1 MPGIIGSDYVN
12 ANFIKGASG
21 SLAYIAS
28 QGPLPHTA
36 SDFWRM
42 VIECEVQV
50 IVMACNEEESGKVQ
64 TTTLAECRNYFKF
77 MNFQHKCENYWVDR
91 EGDEK
96 QFGLATIR
104 LIKAS
109 VVSTDFLVRTML
121 LKYRKNNNL
130 VG

>member
-1 MPGIIGSDYVN
+1 MYLFTVDYTRVILSSVPGIIGSDYVN

-64 TTTLAECRNYFKF
+64 TNTFWCAGLIVN
-77 MNFQHKCENYWVDR
+77 V
-91 EGDEK
+91 
-96 QFGLATIR
+96 QFF
-104 LIKAS
+104 
-109 VVSTDFLVRTML
+109 STNVRTTGLTEKGM
-121 LKYRKNNNL
+121 KNNL
-130 VG
+130 VWPPSD

>member
-1 MPGIIGSDYVN
+1 MARLFSVDYTRVILSSVPGIVGSDYVN

-50 IVMACNEEESGKVQ
+50 IVMACNEEESGKVVSLCHFPLRRFFY
-64 TTTLAECRNYFKF
+64 TYF
-77 MNFQHKCENYWVDR
+77 
-91 EGDEK
+91 
-96 QFGLATIR
+96 I
-104 LIKAS
+104 I
-109 VVSTDFLVRTML
+109 
-121 LKYRKNNNL
+121 
-130 VG
+130 

>member
-1 MPGIIGSDYVN
+1 MTHLFTVDYTRVILSSVPGIIGSDYVN

-64 TTTLAECRNYFKF
+64 INTFAESAEFILN
-77 MNFQHKCENYWVDR
+77 VP
-91 EGDEK
+91 
-96 QFGLATIR
+96 I
-104 LIKAS
+104 S
-109 VVSTDFLVRTML
+109 STNVRTTGLTEKGM
-121 LKYRKNNNL
+121 KNNL
-130 VG
+130 VWPPSD